1 MNSAINSDAIALRLQ
16 VAGEALRILENTQH
30 TKYQHN
36 IFIDEAT
43 GTYNVDCSGFV
54 SYILGRVAPAHLDL
68 IPTHGTE
75 SRLLAQDYHTF
86 FLSLPTE
93 ATNGWQQILYLPD
106 VQRGDLIAWPLPP
119 PNLDTGHVFVVA
131 ADPVPVADDILAVMA
146 YDASD
151 ILHYDDSRGNGSG
164 QFRTGVGSGTF
175 HIQINSAGIPVAF
188 QFDQSDPLITGNIAI
203 GRIEFF
209 RA

>member
-1 MNSAINSDAIALRLQ
+1 MNSLMNSDATALRLQ
-16 VAGEALRILENTQH
+16 NAGEALRILDNTQH
-30 TKYQHN
+30 TTYQHD

-54 SYILGRVAPAHLDL
+54 SYILGRVAPAHLEL
-68 IPTHGTE
+68 IPTHDTE
-75 SRLLAQDYHTF
+75 PRLLAQDYHTF
-86 FLSLPTE
+86 FSSLPTE
-93 ATNGWQQILYLPD
+93 TTNGWQQILYLPD
-106 VQRGDLIAWPLPP
+106 VRRGDFIAWPLPP
-119 PNLDTGHVFVVA
+119 PNPDTGHVFIVA

-151 ILHYDDSRGNGSG
+151 ILHYNDSRGNGPG

-175 HIQINSAGIPVAF
+175 HLQIDSAGIPVAF
-188 QFDQSDPLITGNIAI
+188 RFDEPDPLITANIAI

-209 RA
+209 SA

>member
-1 MNSAINSDAIALRLQ
+1 MNILINSDAKALRLQ

-30 TKYQHN
+30 TKYQHD
-36 IFIDEAT
+36 IFIDEAM
-43 GTYNVDCSGFV
+43 GIYNVDCSGFV
-54 SYILGRVAPAHLDL
+54 NYILGRVAPAHLDL

-86 FLSLPTE
+86 FSSLPIET
-93 ATNGWQQILYLPD
+93 TDGWRQILYLPD
-106 VQRGDLIAWPLPP
+106 VQRGDMIAWPLPP
-119 PNLDTGHVFVVA
+119 PNPDTGHVFVVA

-151 ILHYDDSRGNGSG
+151 ILHYDDSRGNGPG

-175 HIQINSAGIPVAF
+175 HLQIDSVGIPVAF
-188 QFDQSDPLITGNIAI
+188 QFDEPDPLITANIAI

-209 RA
+209 SA